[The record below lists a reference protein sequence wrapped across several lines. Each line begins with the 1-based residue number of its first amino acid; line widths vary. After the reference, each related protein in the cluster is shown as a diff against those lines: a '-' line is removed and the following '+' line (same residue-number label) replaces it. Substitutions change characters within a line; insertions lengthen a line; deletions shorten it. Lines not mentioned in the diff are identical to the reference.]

1 MTNIKDPEELKDDI
15 QKRLKE
21 LHNKLRR
28 LNLPIAAYPTDKD
41 GKTSATTSNYHQVVG
56 ETILSPSKITTTDN
70 HVWIDNQGNIIQ
82 TGTDTDTSQAIK
94 YQTYTGTNQRRED

>member
-1 MTNIKDPEELKDDI
+1 MTNIKDPEELKQADI

-41 GKTSATTSNYHQVVG
+41 RKTSAYHQVVG
-56 ETILSPSKITTTDN
+56 ETKTAPSKITTTDN
-70 HVWIDNQGNIIQ
+70 NQPVWIDNQGNIIQ